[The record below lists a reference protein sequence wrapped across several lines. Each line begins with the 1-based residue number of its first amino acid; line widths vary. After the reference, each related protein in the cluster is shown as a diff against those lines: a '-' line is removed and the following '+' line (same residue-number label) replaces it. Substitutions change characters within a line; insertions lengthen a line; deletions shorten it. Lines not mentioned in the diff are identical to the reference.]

1 MLYFKDLFNKFCL
14 KISNSKLFKFFFG
27 CVFLFFFIPKVNA
40 SELLFGSNGNI
51 NIYNGTTVYVKVED
65 SSNNLPKTIYGLT
78 ANGGSINMGVL
89 DLNISPA
96 SAGISV
102 LDSFTYNYLIF
113 DTCLTSSMVKFSVS
127 NSSCGTSCVAT
138 GTYSSVSTGE
148 ACVVNNISGTRYIYQ
163 IPVQKWNL
171 NEYSEQYEVS
181 SYLTVRNDATFS
193 VALVIKNAF
202 LSNEDFTLV
211 YKNQTE
217 LINKLN
223 SVQSAITNMQNSI
236 NSNAN
241 TNTQN
246 IINNQNSN
254 TNAINGNIDQE
265 FSDLKN
271 YDHTYNNNSAD
282 TPSNQSDITSVLSQQ
297 NTLSS
302 SIDLDSSIL
311 DVTLNTDATTWI
323 WGVVDNFRTING
335 KITLLFTTILS
346 LAVIKMILNR

>member
-14 KISNSKLFKFFFG
+14 KISTSKLFKFFFG
-27 CVFLFFFIPKVNA
+27 CVFLFVFIPNVKA
-40 SELLFGSNGNI
+40 DELLFGSGVSYVTISNG
-51 NIYNGTTVYVKVED
+51 GTTYISTGD
-65 SSNNLPKTIYGLT
+65 TTNNMPKTIYGLT
-78 ANGGSINMGVL
+78 GSST
-89 DLNISPA
+89 LNLGTISMTMYNDPDILV
-96 SAGISV
+96 SGN
-102 LDSFTYNYLIF
+102 TYSYLIF
-113 DTCLTSSMVKFSVS
+113 DTCSTGSVAVVIS
-127 NSSCGTSCVAT
+127 NSSCTNACVST
-138 GTYSSVSTGE
+138 GTYNAVLVSSGSCSVDGY
-148 ACVVNNISGTRYIYQ
+148 SGNRYLIQ
-163 IPVQKWNL
+163 VPIQKWYYNS
-171 NEYSEQYEVS
+171 NASTFNVS
-181 SYLTVRNDATFS
+181 SYISLKNNVSWSVPVRVN
-193 VALVIKNAF
+193 NMF
-202 LSNEDFTLV
+202 LSNEDYTITYANQQELV
-211 YKNQTE
+211 
-217 LINKLN
+217 NKLN
-223 SVQSAITNMQNSI
+223 SVQTAITNMQNSI

-241 TNTQN
+241 TNTQS

-271 YDHTYNNNSAD
+271 YDHSYNNNATD
-282 TPSNQSDITSVLSQQ
+282 TPSNQSDINSVLSQQ